1 MFLPDVAPQCALLL
15 GFTCLAAFAH
25 TSPQFSG
32 YLLHVLRNYTD
43 EVCDGDLLT
52 VRCPPRTTITV
63 QSAFY
68 GRKNSAHSL
77 FCPSPYSI
85 NGPRP
90 LSGVTSCHV
99 ATALQKMTDEC
110 EDRRSCELLVNSR
123 LFGTDPC
130 PSIGKSLTLQYKCRP
145 NEYKS
150 KVVCEGEKLRV
161 SCKTGMQIAV
171 YSAMFGRTQEGALEC
186 PPHHRRAP
194 SVDCHAE
201 GALQVMTS
209 LCQGKR
215 TCAVRASAQ
224 EFGDPCYAGTRKYLS
239 VIYTCVPKKLLQD
252 SVQTP
257 SFAPLPSQPHD
268 PNVVGD
274 SAPPEGNP
282 SVTSD
287 PVPGKSK
294 RGKSGPDSEEKVQ
307 SEDRH
312 GEEAERARERDRDSH
327 TEASP
332 RDPNPAISTVFR
344 KKMALISNGLA
355 AYIYIAEHPE
365 RCALYFM
372 CGVCVG
378 LFLTLFALVVQISCR
393 TECKQRQAVAKKR
406 PRPADSDSD
415 SDSDSDWD
423 SGSDLSSRRR
433 RRFERTLNTNVF
445 TSAEELERA
454 QRLEERERIIRE
466 IWMNGQP
473 DVPGTRSL
481 NRYY

>member
-1 MFLPDVAPQCALLL
+1 MFLSDVAAQCALLL

-25 TSPQFSG
+25 TSPHFSG

-43 EVCDGDLLT
+43 EVCDGELLT
-52 VRCPPRTTITV
+52 VHCPPRTTITV

-68 GRKNSAHSL
+68 GRRSSTHSL
-77 FCPSPYSI
+77 FCPPQYSI
-85 NGPRP
+85 SGPRP

-110 EDRRSCELLVNSR
+110 ENRRSCELLVNSR

-130 PSIGKSLTLQYKCRP
+130 PSLGKSLTLQYKCRP

-150 KVVCEGEKLRV
+150 KVVCEGEKMRV

-171 YSAMFGRTQEGALEC
+171 FSTMFGRTQEGRLEC
-186 PPHHRRAP
+186 PPHQRRAP

-209 LCQGKR
+209 RCHGKR
-215 TCAVRASAQ
+215 TCMVRASTQ

-239 VIYTCVPKKLLQD
+239 VIYTCVPTKLLQD
-252 SVQTP
+252 SVETA
-257 SFAPLPSQPHD
+257 SFAPPPSQPHD

-274 SAPPEGNP
+274 GAPPDGNP
-282 SVTSD
+282 SATSV
-287 PVPGKSK
+287 PAPGKSK
-294 RGKSGPDSEEKVQ
+294 RGKSDSDSEKKTD
-307 SEDRH
+307 SEDRP
-312 GEEAERARERDRDSH
+312 GQEVERERDIKSE
-327 TEASP
+327 TVP

-344 KKMALISNGLA
+344 KKMTLISNGLA
-355 AYIYIAEHPE
+355 AYTYITEHPE

-406 PRPADSDSD
+406 PRPADSDSN

>member
-1 MFLPDVAPQCALLL
+1 MYLTDVVPQCALLL
-15 GFTCLAAFAH
+15 GFTCMAASSP
-25 TSPQFSG
+25 TSPQFSA

-68 GRKNSAHSL
+68 GRKSSAHSL
-77 FCPSPYSI
+77 LCPMLYSMT
-85 NGPRP
+85 GPRP
-90 LSGVTSCHV
+90 LSGVPACHV
-99 ATALQKMTDEC
+99 STALQKMTDEC

-130 PSIGKSLTLQYKCRP
+130 PSISKSLTLQYKCRP
-145 NEYKS
+145 NEFKS

-171 YSAMFGRTQEGALEC
+171 FSAMFGRTQEGALEC
-186 PPHHRRAP
+186 PPHPRRMP
-194 SVDCHAE
+194 PVDCRAE

-209 LCQGKR
+209 RCQGKR
-215 TCAVRASAQ
+215 TCVVQVSVQ
-224 EFGDPCYAGTRKYLS
+224 EFGDPCYTGTRKYLS

-257 SFAPLPSQPHD
+257 PSSPPHD

-274 SAPPEGNP
+274 SSPSEGNQ

-287 PVPGKSK
+287 PAPGKSK
-294 RGKSGPDSEEKVQ
+294 RTTGREAVRDGDSY
-307 SEDRH
+307 
-312 GEEAERARERDRDSH
+312 

-332 RDPNPAISTVFR
+332 RDPNPAISAVFK
-344 KKMALISNGLA
+344 KKMALISNGFA
-355 AYIYIAEHPE
+355 AFTYITEHPE

-393 TECKQRQAVAKKR
+393 TECKQHQAVAKKR
-406 PRPADSDSD
+406 PRQADSDSD